1 MTILPGL
8 PGGDRAAMTSSKTRL
23 VRERAAGIK
32 TEEYAGQETRRMMR
46 LDINTSLP
54 SSLFKVHKVSLI
66 NSGIVSLH
74 ILLKSR
80 QE

>member
-8 PGGDRAAMTSSKTRL
+8 PGGDRAAMIRSKVRP

-54 SSLFKVHKVSLI
+54 SRLFKVLI
-66 NSGIVSLH
+66 SH
-74 ILLKSR
+74 
-80 QE
+80 